1 MEKNQRQRIN
11 SYTKATEIQG
21 ENALMPPFS
30 SVALSALELVPSV
43 FRFLLSST
51 YKDPSKDLIQ
61 ASLIICLKV
70 CFPAFYSFKI
80 SQQ

>member
-21 ENALMPPFS
+21 ENALMPPSS

-61 ASLIICLKV
+61 TSLIIRLKV